1 MLFRSYLKQGIR
13 NIDNLTIPASVT
25 YIDNNAFY
33 NISFSNLKI
42 NDSTEPLYIG
52 NIGYG
57 AYRAYIGRNITGR
70 PIGSVVEFGNLVTE
84 IMSWNKDITS
94 VTFGSGIKTIPA
106 NTFNGAKLYRVVIPS
121 NVTSIGENAFKD
133 NRLSQ
138 ITIGCGTTEIGANA
152 FAGNNDIATINVT
165 AVEPPVATDDV
176 FSTQNAQLNVLE
188 ASRSAYE
195 NADCW
200 YQFEGISLVPVT
212 VLEILKEDTPASRAE
227 ALADNQIKFS
237 VKVEPADAS
246 LKEYIFWES
255 SNPAVATVDG
265 KGVVTFTGASEGTA
279 DIIARSLYADAIAS
293 CTVTADGD
301 IQLGIDDI
309 IGDGAADS
317 VRPNDIYN
325 LQGVCLKRNASQAD
339 VDALAPGFYI
349 VGGKKVLVK

>member
-1 MLFRSYLKQGIR
+1 MIIF
-13 NIDNLTIPASVT
+13 
-25 YIDNNAFY
+25 
-33 NISFSNLKI
+33 
-42 NDSTEPLYIG
+42 
-52 NIGYG
+52 
-57 AYRAYIGRNITGR
+57 
-70 PIGSVVEFGNLVTE
+70 
-84 IMSWNKDITS
+84 TS

-106 NTFNGAKLYRVVIPS
+106 NAFSGAKLYKVVIPS
-121 NVTSIGENAFKD
+121 NVTTIGENAFKD
-133 NRLSQ
+133 NSLNQ

-152 FAGNNDIATINVT
+152 FAGNNNISTINVT

-188 ASRSAYE
+188 DSRSAYE

-212 VLEILKEDTPASRAE
+212 VLEILKEDAPASRAD
-227 ALADNQIKFS
+227 LADNQIKFS

-255 SNPAVATVDG
+255 SNPEVATVDG
-265 KGVVTFTGASEGTA
+265 NGVVTLTGATDGTA
-279 DIIARSLYADAIAS
+279 DIIARSLYADAVAS
-293 CTVTADGD
+293 CTVTADGE

-309 IGDGAADS
+309 FGDGAADAA
-317 VRPNDIYN
+317 RPNDIYN

-339 VDALAPGFYI
+339 IDALAPGFYI